1 MAQISQVSRN
11 QPALPATAALLIFDP
26 RTAVEE
32 SERGRDSGPRAD
44 PSSAAAAPQLRRVEV
59 NAARLLAAWRAGGGP
74 IIHVQH
80 LSREP
85 ASPSRPRHSGCDVKD
100 EVRPRA
106 GEFVIQ
112 KSTHD
117 AFIDTGLA
125 PFLAERGI
133 DTLVIAG
140 AVTSHSVE
148 ATLRRAGN
156 LGYRAFLA
164 TDEPITTTAA
174 ALEAR

>member
-1 MAQISQVSRN
+1 MAQISQVSPN

-26 RTAVEE
+26 QEAFDDP
-32 SERGRDSGPRAD
+32 ERGRRHGTQAEAD
-44 PSSAAAAPQLRRVEV
+44 
-59 NAARLLAAWRAGGGP
+59 AARLLAAWRAGGGP
-74 IIHVQH
+74 VIHVQQ
-80 LSREP
+80 LSRQ
-85 ASPSRPRHSGCDVKD
+85 PSRGFKED

-140 AVTSHSVE
+140 VITSNSVE
-148 ATLRRAGN
+148 ATLRGAGN
-156 LGYRAFLA
+156 LGYRTFLA
-164 TDEPITTTAA
+164 DDATITPSAA
-174 ALEAR
+174 VLEAR

>member
-1 MAQISQVSRN
+1 MPQNSQVSRD
-11 QPALPATAALLIFDP
+11 QPASPATAALLIFDLQK
-26 RTAVEE
+26 AFEE
-32 SERGRDSGPRAD
+32 SEGGRRGGPRA
-44 PSSAAAAPQLRRVEV
+44 EV

-174 ALEAR
+174 VLEAR